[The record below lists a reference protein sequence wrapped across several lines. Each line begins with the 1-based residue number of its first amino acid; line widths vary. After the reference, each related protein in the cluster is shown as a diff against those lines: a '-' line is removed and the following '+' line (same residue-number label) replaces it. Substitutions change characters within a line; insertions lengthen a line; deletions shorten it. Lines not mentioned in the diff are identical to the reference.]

1 MTFACAAAN
10 VVGALRNQK
19 VASLPKL
26 IAGHLEYGPI
36 VRSKS
41 AAVKPFQRTELRRLY
56 AKGVRNK
63 SWIGVFPLAAFN
75 HRYGLFIGVRALLPT
90 KKVPL
95 LATGNNGV
103 PHCPDILRET
113 AFPPNE

>member
-36 VRSKS
+36 VRSNS
-41 AAVKPFQRTELRRLY
+41 AVQ
-56 AKGVRNK
+56 
-63 SWIGVFPLAAFN
+63 
-75 HRYGLFIGVRALLPT
+75 
-90 KKVPL
+90 
-95 LATGNNGV
+95 
-103 PHCPDILRET
+103 
-113 AFPPNE
+113 